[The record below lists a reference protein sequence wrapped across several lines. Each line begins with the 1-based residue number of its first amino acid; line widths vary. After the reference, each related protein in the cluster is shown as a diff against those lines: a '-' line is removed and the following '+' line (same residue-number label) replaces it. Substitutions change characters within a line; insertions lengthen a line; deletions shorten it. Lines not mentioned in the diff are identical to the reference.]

1 MKNRIHPIYNLLL
14 ISAILFA
21 SCAKDKKNE
30 LVYFNDLENIKGWT
44 GGKNNEET
52 ILKGLARSGQ
62 FSSKTD
68 SLFQYGVGF
77 TIKLSDLSEQP
88 VKKVKAS
95 IWVNVPDI
103 RSEAALIISVDS
115 AGKNI
120 SWTSKSIKDF
130 VKKTDEWTEVISEV
144 QFPEMKT
151 SKDYSL
157 TTYIWNTGKFP
168 VLADDSRIEFLK

>member
-1 MKNRIHPIYNLLL
+1 MKNSINPFYTLLL
-14 ISAILFA
+14 VSVILFA

-30 LVYFNDLENIKGWT
+30 LEFYNDFENVKGWT
-44 GGKNNEET
+44 GGKNNDET
-52 ILKGLARSGQ
+52 IIKGLAHSGQ
-62 FSSKTD
+62 YVSKTD
-68 SLFQYGVGF
+68 SIYQYGFGF
-77 TIKLSDLSEQP
+77 RINLSDLAEQP

-95 IWVNVPDI
+95 IWISVPDI
-103 RSEAALIISVDS
+103 RSDAGLVIALDS

-151 SKDYSL
+151 SKDYSV
-157 TTYIWNTGKFP
+157 TAYIWNTGKFP
-168 VLADDSRIEFLK
+168 VLSDDIRVEFLK